1 MTHDTERNE
10 HAETTHKRSTL
21 KIRDWHAV
29 WRYALYIVPVCI
41 VLAIPVAI
49 SLIRESSRHNE
60 TPRGTIAE
68 MEEKR
73 FWIMLEV
80 LWLACW
86 LCVGL
91 SRLLPWCINKSA
103 PVVKKCASETAQSN
117 HAKHSDE
124 SRFVTL
130 ARRLRGLIALAS
142 WILFS
147 QLAFTV
153 VGTWRYS

>member
-1 MTHDTERNE
+1 MDIESNDHPATE
-10 HAETTHKRSTL
+10 HKKSTL
-21 KIRDWHAV
+21 KIRKLHAV
-29 WRYALYIVPVCI
+29 WRYTLYIVPVCV

-49 SLIRESSRHNE
+49 SFLRESSVKND

-73 FWIMLEV
+73 FWVMLEV

-91 SRLLPWCINKSA
+91 SYLLPWCINKSA
-103 PVVKKCASETAQSN
+103 PVVKKCASKTSQYN
-117 HAKHSDE
+117 HAKDPDE
-124 SRFVTL
+124 SRSVTL
-130 ARRLRGLIALAS
+130 ARSVRGLIALVS

-153 VGTWRYS
+153 VRTWPYP